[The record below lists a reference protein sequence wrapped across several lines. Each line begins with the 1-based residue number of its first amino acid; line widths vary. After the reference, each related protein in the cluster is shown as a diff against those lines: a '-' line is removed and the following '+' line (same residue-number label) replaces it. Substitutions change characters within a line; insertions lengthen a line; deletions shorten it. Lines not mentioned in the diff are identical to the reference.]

1 MFDLHLIVHKM
12 LHIYRKKMVE
22 NRDQWKVTNRSNK
35 VTRKVPLRIM
45 GTKVLLGLEALDI
58 FDPSREPCQLT
69 SCMRCFRGSLLAV
82 IYAPSLLLSRK
93 VPLRIMETKSYL
105 GWKLL
110 IFLTQVV
117 NLASWPHASQVAG
130 EAYGWGKVNKFYFQK
145 KKKKSLNSI
154 DILPNLHLYVYN
166 V

>member
-1 MFDLHLIVHKM
+1 MFDLYLIVHKM

-45 GTKVLLGLEALDI
+45 GSKVLIGLEAFDI

-93 VPLRIMETKSYL
+93 VPLRIMETKSSL
-105 GWKLL
+105 GWKIWYFWPKSWTLPVDL
-110 IFLTQVV
+110 MHPRLQGKLTVEAKSISSIF
-117 NLASWPHASQVAG
+117 
-130 EAYGWGKVNKFYFQK
+130 K
-145 KKKKSLNSI
+145 KKKVIKFYWHPSKLAFI
-154 DILPNLHLYVYN
+154 CI
-166 V
+166 